1 MSRRLFAVF
10 AWLSGCAAW
19 GPPRLA
25 PPQQVLHVSSTALP
39 KGNGSPERPFRTV
52 RQAVAA
58 ASPGPVEL
66 RVHQG
71 LYDEPLTL
79 GEGWVLRGEG
89 TVLLH
94 SDGPCAVRA
103 TGALLEHVAIQGGR
117 VGLCAEGQVQ
127 LRDVSF
133 SGQREAA
140 VRVTSGGL
148 EAERLRVEA
157 TVSELRG
164 IRLEPGTSLRLKE
177 GRFEGPFRRAIESDT
192 AMLSLQS
199 VAVQDAV
206 TALQVLGGEAEVT
219 SLWSGGG
226 RGPAVH
232 LGRGAVVALRDV
244 EVEGHEYGVLVGE
257 QVRLDASDVRTQR
270 AERAGVAV
278 DRAVVRLSDV
288 FIQDAGNLG
297 GLQLTESDATVAGVR
312 VRGAR
317 FAGVQVM
324 GGTARLERVD
334 VEKVRR
340 EAEGDGDGVLLHR
353 ADVRLESLRVDGADG
368 SALLVGSGTRAWV
381 GTLEASDVPQG
392 ALTADAGAEVTVNV
406 LAGRKVGS
414 ALVAAL
420 DRAAVQVDT
429 LRCAEQ
435 TPPTWAECA
444 TGATVRVSRYEG
456 KWSGKSPACVRL
468 GR

>member
-1 MSRRLFAVF
+1 MSRRLLAVL
-10 AWLSGCAAW
+10 ACLSGCAAW
-19 GPPRLA
+19 GPSRVA
-25 PPQQVLHVSSTALP
+25 QPQQVLHVSSTALP
-39 KGNGSPERPFRTV
+39 RGNGSEGRPFKTI

-58 ASPGPVEL
+58 AASGPAEL

-71 LYDEPLTL
+71 LYEEQVTL

-89 TVLLH
+89 EVLLH
-94 SDGPCAVRA
+94 ADAPCAVKA
-103 TGALLEHVAIQGGR
+103 SGALLERVAIQGGR
-117 VGLCAEGQVQ
+117 VGLCTEGQVR
-127 LRDVSF
+127 LRDVTF

-140 VRVTSGGL
+140 LRVVSGGL

-164 IRLEPGTSLRLKE
+164 IRLEPGTSLRLKD
-177 GRFEGPFRRAIESDT
+177 GRFEGPFRRAIESD
-192 AMLSLQS
+192 AAKVNLQA
-199 VAVQDAV
+199 VAFQDAV

-244 EVEGHEYGVLVGE
+244 EVEGHEYGLLAGE

-297 GLQLTESDATVAGVR
+297 GLQLTESDATVSGLR

-317 FAGVQVM
+317 FAGVQVV

-368 SALLVGSGTRAWV
+368 TALLVGSGTRAWV
-381 GTLEASDVPQG
+381 GTLEAVDVLGG
-392 ALTADAGAEVTVNV
+392 ALTVDAGAEVRVGV
-406 LAGRKVGS
+406 LSGTRVGG

-420 DRAAVQVDT
+420 DRAVVQVDT
-429 LRCAEQ
+429 LRAPDH

-444 TGATVRVSRYEG
+444 SGASVRISRYEG